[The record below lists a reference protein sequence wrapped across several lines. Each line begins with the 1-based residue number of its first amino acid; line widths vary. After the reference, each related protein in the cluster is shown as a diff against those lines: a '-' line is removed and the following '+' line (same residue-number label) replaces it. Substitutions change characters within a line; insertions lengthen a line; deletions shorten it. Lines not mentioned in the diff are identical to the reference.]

1 MTFPVDEPVDWPI
14 DGILDLHL
22 FHPRDVKDLV
32 PDYLNECR
40 KRHILE
46 VRIIHG
52 KGKGTL
58 RRTVHHVLGRL
69 PFVVRF
75 GLGGPGGWGSTRV
88 ELAPA
93 DEPRDHGDD
102 AAGEAL

>member
-40 KRHILE
+40 KRHIFE

-52 KGKGTL
+52 KGTGAL
-58 RRTVHHVLGRL
+58 RKTVHAILSRMPEVEKHTLAT
-69 PFVVRF
+69 
-75 GLGGPGGWGSTRV
+75 GGMGGWGATVVSLT
-88 ELAPA
+88 PWT
-93 DEPRDHGDD
+93 D
-102 AAGEAL
+102 

>member
-52 KGKGTL
+52 KGTGAL
-58 RRTVHHVLGRL
+58 RKTVHAILSRMPEVEKHTLASEGMGSWGAT
-69 PFVVRF
+69 VVS
-75 GLGGPGGWGSTRV
+75 LTPWT
-88 ELAPA
+88 
-93 DEPRDHGDD
+93 D
-102 AAGEAL
+102 

>member
-14 DGILDLHL
+14 NGILDLHL
-22 FHPRDVKDLV
+22 FYPRDVKDLV

-52 KGKGTL
+52 KGTGAL
-58 RRTVHHVLGRL
+58 RKTVHAILSRM
-69 PFVVRF
+69 PE
-75 GLGGPGGWGSTRV
+75 V
-88 ELAPA
+88 ENTPWPAGAWAVGAP
-93 DEPRDHGDD
+93 
-102 AAGEAL
+102 L